1 MKSFCWILL
10 IAGLVGLAAAPAAAG
25 SIWARANTGGLTP
38 RLYEDDTARRAG
50 DVVTIIINERSNI
63 DNTTKRKNEKKADRS
78 AVTSGTASFG
88 DVAGWWGG
96 NKTKTY
102 TLPGVNATN
111 TASNNFEGNADLK
124 AQRNLTDRIT
134 VTVHDVLPNGNLVVV
149 GSRQRNVYGD
159 VQMVCVSG
167 IVRPSDITFANTV
180 NSDQVADFQM
190 ISMIKGPETQ
200 TTSPGWLGRIFNYL
214 SPW

>member
-1 MKSFCWILL
+1 MKSFCRILL

-25 SIWARANTGGLTP
+25 SIWAKANTGGLTP
-38 RLYEDDTARRAG
+38 RLYEDDTARRTG
-50 DVVTIIINERSNI
+50 DVVTIIINERSNV
-63 DNTTKRKNEKKADRS
+63 DNTTKRKNEKKSDRS
-78 AVTSGTASFG
+78 AVASGTVNPG
-88 DVAGWWGG
+88 DVPALWGG
-96 NKTKTY
+96 AKNKTY
-102 TLPGVNATN
+102 TLPSANATS
-111 TASNNFEGNADLK
+111 TASSGFEGNADLK

-149 GSRQRNVYGD
+149 GCRQRNVYGD

-180 NSDQVADFQM
+180 NSEQVADFQM
-190 ISMIKGPETQ
+190 SSLIKGPETQ
-200 TTSPGWLGRIFNYL
+200 TTSPGWLGRLLNFY